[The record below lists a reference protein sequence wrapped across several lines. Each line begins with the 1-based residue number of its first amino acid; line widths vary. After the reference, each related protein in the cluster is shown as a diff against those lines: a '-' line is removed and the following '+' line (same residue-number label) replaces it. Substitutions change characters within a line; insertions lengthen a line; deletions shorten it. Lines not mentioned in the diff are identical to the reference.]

1 MTTYPVKNLD
11 CADCAARIEKKINSL
26 TSVRYASLNFASASL
41 TLETDDLA
49 AVREA
54 VRGIEPAV
62 EIGGGERE
70 TGSAQ
75 EDRAARREPA
85 VIILL
90 SAAYAAGFFLPDS
103 LAPWLFVA
111 VWLASGY
118 RVLRTAVT
126 NIRRG
131 RVFDENFLMSAATI
145 GAIAIGAYSE
155 AGGVM
160 LFYRVGE
167 YLESLSLEKSRKS
180 IKALLALKPDYAEV
194 RRDGRIVRVRP
205 EAVAV
210 GETVVVR
217 PGERIPLDGRV
228 REGVSWIDTAAVTG
242 ESVPRPA
249 SPGTE
254 VPAGC
259 INGTGMLTV
268 QVVREYG
275 ESSAARI
282 LGLVEEAASRKS
294 KTERFMTRFAG
305 YYTPAVIAAA
315 VLTALVPPLLF
326 PEESFRVWLYRALVV
341 LVISCPCA
349 LVVSIPLG
357 YFGGIGGA
365 ARRGI
370 LIKGSNFI
378 DVLARV
384 RTVVFDKTGTLTKG
398 SFSVIGIHPR
408 ADGAGPGAHVP
419 GDAEQELLFLASR
432 AEAGSNHPIARS
444 LRDASGGNP
453 APPESFEE
461 IPGGGV
467 RAVVDGRSVL
477 AGSEA
482 FLRAGGIYF
491 TVAGGDTG
499 GANAGGPTVVESAA
513 DDAAWGSP
521 AGVAVHVAADGLY
534 LGRIDIGD
542 EIRPG
547 TAAAMQG
554 LRRRGIRNLV
564 MLSGDTRERA
574 GRFGRAV
581 GIDDVR
587 GGLLPEEKAAAL
599 EEIIRLGPGRVAFV
613 GDGINDAPVL
623 TGADV
628 GIAMGGI
635 GQDAAVET
643 ADVVILD
650 DDPRKVVS
658 AIEISVRTRRIV
670 AQNIFLAL
678 GVKLFFVAGG
688 VSGLAGMWEAVFA
701 DVGVAVLAVLNSMR
715 AMKTPPEA

>member
-62 EIGGGERE
+62 EIGSGERE

-103 LAPWLFVA
+103 LAPWLFAA

-118 RVLRTAVT
+118 RVLWTAAT
-126 NIRRG
+126 NIGRG
-131 RVFDENFLMSAATI
+131 RIFDENFLMSAATI
-145 GAIAIGAYSE
+145 GALAIEAYSE

-167 YLESLSLEKSRKS
+167 YLESLSLAKSRRS

-194 RRDGRIVRVRP
+194 RRDGRIVRVHP
-205 EAVAV
+205 ENVAV

-408 ADGAGPGAHVP
+408 ADGAGE
-419 GDAEQELLFLASR
+419 AEQELLFLASR

-444 LRDASGGNP
+444 LREASGGHP
-453 APPESFEE
+453 ALPESFEE

-491 TVAGGDTG
+491 PVAGGKNGDTGGDTG
-499 GANAGGPTVVESAA
+499 GPNAGGTAVPGPA
-513 DDAAWGSP
+513 

-547 TAAAMQG
+547 TAAALQG
-554 LRRRGIRNLV
+554 LRSRGIRNLV

-581 GIDDVR
+581 GMDDVR